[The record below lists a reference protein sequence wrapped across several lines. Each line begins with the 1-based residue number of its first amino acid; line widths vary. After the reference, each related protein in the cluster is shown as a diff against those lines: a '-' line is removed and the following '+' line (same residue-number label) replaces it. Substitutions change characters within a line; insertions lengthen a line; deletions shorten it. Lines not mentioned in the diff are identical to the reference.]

1 MKILLSQTPGGPD
14 SLTLVEAQKPEP
26 GPGEV
31 RIRVRMVGINYPDT
45 LVIEDRYQIRPPRP
59 FAPGGEF
66 VGEIDAL
73 GPDVQGMT
81 PGTRV
86 MALPLWG
93 AMAEWVCV
101 AADKCHAVPA
111 GVSDEAAA
119 ALQMTYGTSLYAL
132 EERGGIKA
140 GETVVV
146 LGAAGGIGLASVE
159 LAKHLGARVIAC
171 VSSEEKA
178 ATAREHG
185 ADEVLIYPAGP
196 LDREAAKAFSTGLK
210 ALTGAQGADIV
221 VDAVGGSYSEPAL
234 RCMAWGGRFLIVGF
248 PAGIAQIPANL
259 PLLKSCD
266 IRGIFWGAAVERDP
280 AANRT
285 AMQRLL
291 QLCQAGHIR
300 PRIDRVYPLDEGGAA
315 IASLSARGVR
325 GKVLVAL

>member
-1 MKILLSQTPGGPD
+1 MNILLSEAPGGPE
-14 SLTLVEAQKPEP
+14 SLILTTAAKPEP

-31 RIRVRMVGINYPDT
+31 RIRVRMVGVNYPDT

-66 VGEIDAL
+66 VGEVDAL
-73 GPDVQGMT
+73 GAGVERLSVGQ
-81 PGTRV
+81 RV

-101 AADKCHAVPA
+101 AAAKCHPVPE
-111 GVSDEAAA
+111 GVSLEAAA
-119 ALQMTYGTSLYAL
+119 SLQMTYGTSLYAL
-132 EERGGIKA
+132 EERGGLKA

-159 LAKHLGARVIAC
+159 LAKHLGAKVIAC

-178 ATAREHG
+178 QTARDHG
-185 ADEVLIYPAGP
+185 ADEVLVYPAGP
-196 LDREAAKAFSTGLK
+196 LDRDAAKEFSNGLK
-210 ALTGAQGADIV
+210 ALTGARGADIV

-280 AANRT
+280 EANRK

-291 QLCQAGHIR
+291 ALCQAGHIR
-300 PRIDRVYPLDEGGAA
+300 PRIDRVYPLSEGGAA